1 MTPWTR
7 RWRSPRWER
16 QRRRASLRSSPRHR
30 RRPPPRGP
38 RPPPPAPSI
47 RTAGRSVA
55 PRAGAAQ
62 ESRRPAHRSA
72 SRRYIARHGA
82 TAPRAGQSRCRPPR
96 SPPAGRERLG
106 GLPSAGRA
114 SARASPRPRA
124 VPLRGGPR
132 AGGAAL
138 WLRPGAWRGGRQ
150 RRPRSA
156 PTSLGGPAT
165 PSRVTF
171 AGYTTPNVT
180 STRVRGHA
188 SDVGAPPPAPS
199 PPYPAPLPFAGATR
213 GAATVNDDEPPGGR
227 LVDEEPAATYSPRPV
242 KAKYHR
248 RCGA

>member
-16 QRRRASLRSSPRHR
+16 QRRRASSRSSPRHR

-72 SRRYIARHGA
+72 SRRYIARHDA
-82 TAPRAGQSRCRPPR
+82 TALRAGRSRGRPPR

-124 VPLRGGPR
+124 ALALRGRPASWWARAVACPPGLPARVPR
-132 AGGAAL
+132 AAPRPRLAGGVAPAD
-138 WLRPGAWRGGRQ
+138 RQ
-150 RRPRSA
+150 RRWAGRA
-156 PTSLGGPAT
+156 VVAETSHEGPAAT
-165 PSRVTF
+165 
-171 AGYTTPNVT
+171 APNVT
-180 STRVRGHA
+180 RRHWAASQ
-188 SDVGAPPPAPS
+188 SDVVVAEQPQRRFEPGARS
-199 PPYPAPLPFAGATR
+199 L
-213 GAATVNDDEPPGGR
+213 E
-227 LVDEEPAATYSPRPV
+227 
-242 KAKYHR
+242 
-248 RCGA
+248 